1 MIFLIFFEENSWQN
15 MFEKLK
21 KIYLL
26 YANEAIE

>member
-1 MIFLIFFEENSWQN
+1 MIFFIFLKENSMQN

-26 YANEAIE
+26 YANEAQE